1 MLVLKRKVGEKVMLG
16 DSIEIQVLAVEG
28 ETVKLGFVAPRHI
41 QILRKELYEGLLLEN
56 LQAGQPDSLQSS
68 QVLGL
73 LKSFNKLRS
82 DKDEE

>member
-41 QILRKELYEGLLLEN
+41 QILRKELYEGLLSEN

>member
-73 LKSFNKLRS
+73 LKNFNKLRS

>member
-16 DSIEIQVLAVEG
+16 DSIEVQVLAVEG
-28 ETVKLGFVAPRHI
+28 ETVKLGFVAPLHI

-56 LQAGQPDSLQSS
+56 LQAGQPDSVQNS
-68 QVLGL
+68 QAIGL
-73 LKSFNKLRS
+73 LKSFNKRRL

>member
-73 LKSFNKLRS
+73 LKNFIKLRS

>member
-1 MLVLKRKVGEKVMLG
+1 MLVLKRKVGERVMLG

-56 LQAGQPDSLQSS
+56 LQAGKPDPVQSS
-68 QVLGL
+68 QVIGL
-73 LKSFNKLRS
+73 LKSFNKRRS